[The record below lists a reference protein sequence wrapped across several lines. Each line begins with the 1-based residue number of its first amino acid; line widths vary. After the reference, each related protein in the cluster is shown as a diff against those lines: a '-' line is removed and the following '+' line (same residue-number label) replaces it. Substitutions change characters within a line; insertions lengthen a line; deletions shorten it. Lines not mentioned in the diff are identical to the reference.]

1 MSEKLIIKTGS
12 TLPALAEEQGD
23 FEDWIRRELPDADDW
38 RVVNVVA
45 GETLPP
51 PQHCAAAVITGSPA
65 MVSERA
71 PWSEATAAWLRA
83 AHAARVPLL
92 GICYGH
98 QLLADALGGEVGY
111 HPHGPEAGA
120 VEVER
125 LVAAET
131 DPLLGTLPARFAANV
146 IHWQTVLR
154 LPPGAVPLAGNA
166 FEPHQAFRLGSA
178 WGVQFH
184 PEFDQHAMRRY
195 LELLHDRLC
204 AAGRDP
210 QALLAQVRPTPEAAG
225 LLARFAASLVA
236 EAA

>member
-1 MSEKLIIKTGS
+1 MREKLIIKTGS
-12 TLPALAEEQGD
+12 TLPALAAERGD
-23 FEDWIRRELPDADDW
+23 FEDWIRRELSDAADW
-38 RVVNVVA
+38 RVVNVAA
-45 GETLPP
+45 GEALPSP
-51 PQHCAAAVITGSPA
+51 TDCAGAVITGSPA

-83 AHAARVPLL
+83 AHADEVPLF

-120 VEVER
+120 VDVER
-125 LVAAET
+125 LAAAET
-131 DPLLGTLPARFAANV
+131 DPLLGALPVCFSANV

-154 LPPGAVPLAGNA
+154 LPPGAERLAGNA

-195 LELLHDRLC
+195 LELLHGRLC

-210 QALLAQVRPTPEAAG
+210 QALLAQVRSTPEAAG
-225 LLARFAASLVA
+225 LLARFASQLTRP
-236 EAA
+236 AA

>member
-1 MSEKLIIKTGS
+1 MSVKLIIKTGS
-12 TLPALAEEQGD
+12 TLPRLAAEQGD
-23 FEDWIRRELPDADDW
+23 FEDWIRRELPDAADW
-38 RVVNVVA
+38 RVVNVA
-45 GETLPP
+45 SGEELPP
-51 PQHCAAAVITGSPA
+51 PADCAGVVITGSPA

-71 PWSEATAAWLRA
+71 PWSETTAAWLRA
-83 AHAARVPLL
+83 AHAANVPLL

-111 HPHGPEAGA
+111 HPHGPEVGS

-125 LVAAET
+125 LAEAAA
-131 DPLLGTLPARFAANV
+131 DPLLGELPVCFSAHV

-154 LPPGAVPLAGNA
+154 LPPGAERLAGNA

-184 PEFDQHAMRRY
+184 PEFDQPAMRRY
-195 LELLHDRLC
+195 LELLHDRLS

-210 QALLAQVRPTPEAAG
+210 QALLAGVRPTPEAAG
-225 LLARFAASLVA
+225 LLARFAALLS
-236 EAA
+236 AA